1 MDLQCRVTAEGG
13 HCYLD
18 HLPLLGIL
26 VYESLVF
33 VYNCLL
39 CICVQVPKLQPLH
52 LFVLEI
58 ECGWKLM
65 ILTYSEPVRSR

>member
-1 MDLQCRVTAEGG
+1 MDLQCRVAAEGG

-26 VYESLVF
+26 VYESLVI
-33 VYNCLL
+33 VYNCL
-39 CICVQVPKLQPLH
+39 QVPKLQPLH